1 MGNKSNNLPIYIL
14 SVAMKQLFKISRKCL
29 ALAAIC
35 TLSFTIISCSSDEWE
50 PREVPEDY
58 KPVFKEGKTWTYGT
72 VPRSYIGESSSY
84 TYTISGDTVVKGKKY
99 LKLYCSDK
107 EAYGDTDQHYF
118 AAVREESLR
127 TFYVYKDDKEEKLL
141 FDFGED
147 MDVDFEIGPLPLCY
161 VKMLH
166 EPIPKNFLGTQRL
179 VFSWAASNKETGT
192 TALTCY
198 FWYEG
203 IGNNPDLLN
212 KKHFN
217 WDNYLISCYEN
228 GRCIYDRDLLPL
240 IY

>member
-1 MGNKSNNLPIYIL
+1 
-14 SVAMKQLFKISRKCL
+14 MKQLFKISCKCL

-127 TFYVYKDDKEEKLL
+127 AFYILKGEKKEKLL
-141 FDFGED
+141 FDFG
-147 MDVDFEIGPLPLCY
+147 MDLDVQFEID
-161 VKMLH
+161 
-166 EPIPKNFLGTQRL
+166 PIPTCYITIQNKIPKDFLGTSRL
-179 VFSWAASNKETGT
+179 VFYWIYTIKETGMGVSQQY
-192 TALTCY
+192 AW
-198 FWYEG
+198 FEG
-203 IGNNPDLLN
+203 IGNYPDLLRRGG
-212 KKHFN
+212 H
-217 WDNYLISCYEN
+217 DHPLISCYED
-228 GRCIYDRDLLPL
+228 GRCVYDRDVLPL